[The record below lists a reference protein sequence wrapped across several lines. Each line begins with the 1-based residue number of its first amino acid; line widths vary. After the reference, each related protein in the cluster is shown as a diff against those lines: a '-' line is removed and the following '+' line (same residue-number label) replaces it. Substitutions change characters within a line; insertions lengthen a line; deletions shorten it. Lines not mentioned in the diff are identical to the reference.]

1 MPRLSHRHR
10 SSRQRQRILEL
21 LRTTTCHPTAM
32 WVYDQLRAEFPK
44 LSLGNV
50 YRNLNILVAKGL
62 VQELKMGSTFDR
74 FDGNVQPHYHFV
86 CTDCGEITDLKLTH
100 KGNLNEQVRRQTQA
114 RVDYH
119 RLDFY
124 GSCARCIDQR
134 KRAIFSTK
142 GTVIATPASE

>member
-1 MPRLSHRHR
+1 MPRLNIRHR

-21 LRTTTCHPTAM
+21 LRSTSCHPTAT
-32 WVYDQLRAEFPK
+32 WVYDQLRTEYPK

-50 YRNLNILVAKGL
+50 YRNLNILVEKGL

-74 FDGNVQPHYHFV
+74 FDGNVQPHYHFI
-86 CTDCGEITDLKLTH
+86 CNDCSEITDLELSH
-100 KGNLNEQVRRQTQA
+100 RGNLNQQVHQLTEA

-124 GSCARCIDQR
+124 GSCAYCIKQR
-134 KRAIFSTK
+134 RDAFAK
-142 GTVIATPASE
+142 